1 MRIAING
8 AGIAGLTLAH
18 WLYRNGHEPTLIEK
32 APSFRSGGYVVD
44 FWGVGYSI
52 AERMGILPDVLNAGY
67 SFKEL
72 RLLDE
77 NGRKV
82 GGFSTDVFRR
92 MTDGRFTSLPRG
104 DLGTTICRTIENR
117 VECLFEN
124 SISGIEESG
133 SGVRATLE
141 RGGPRDFDL
150 VIGADGLHSRV
161 RRLVFGPED
170 RFEKQLGYRVASF
183 QVDGYAPRDELV
195 YVARSAPGRQFARIA
210 LRDDRTV
217 FLFVFRAELMAE
229 PEPSNPRETRAL
241 LRGIYK
247 NMGWES
253 AQILKAMEEVEE
265 IYFDRVSQIRMDTW
279 SRGRVMLIG
288 DAASAVSLL
297 AGEGTGIAMAEA
309 YVLAGELERAKN
321 DHRTAF
327 RNHEKRL
334 RPFVDRKQKAAEAF
348 ASSFVPK
355 TAFGIWM
362 RNQVTK
368 LMRLPKV
375 SDLFLGRTVSDDFDL
390 PAYDMGVPLEERVTR
405 SLAPSTRTK
414 AVVDPTTR

>member
-8 AGIAGLTLAH
+8 AGIAGPTLAH
-18 WLYRNGHEPTLIEK
+18 WLYRNGHKPTLIEK
-32 APSFRSGGYVVD
+32 ARRFRTGGYVVD

-52 AERMGILPDVLNAGY
+52 AERMGILPEVLNAGY

-77 NGRKV
+77 TGRKV

-92 MTDGRFTSLPRG
+92 MTNGKFTSLPRG
-104 DLGTTICRTIENR
+104 DLGATIYRTIENR

-124 SISGIEESG
+124 SISKLEESE
-133 SGVRATLE
+133 SKVRATLE
-141 RGGPRDFDL
+141 RGGSRDFDL

-161 RRLVFGPED
+161 RRLLFGPED

-183 QVDGYAPRDELV
+183 QVDGYKPRDELV

-210 LRDDRTV
+210 LRGDRTV
-217 FLFVFRAELMAE
+217 FLFVFRTELMTE
-229 PEPSNPRETRAL
+229 PEPSNLREIRAV

-247 NMGWES
+247 DLGWES
-253 AQILKAMEEVEE
+253 PQILKAMDEVEE
-265 IYFDRVSQIRMDTW
+265 IYFDRVSQIRMDAW

-309 YVLAGELERAKN
+309 YVLAGELERAKS
-321 DHRTAF
+321 DYRAAF
-327 RNHEKRL
+327 RNHEERL
-334 RPFVDRKQKAAEAF
+334 RPFVERKQKAAEGF
-348 ASSFVPK
+348 ASSFVPR
-355 TAFGIWM
+355 TPFGIWT

-375 SDLFLGRTVSDDFDL
+375 SDFFLGRTVSDDFEMPTYEMGPL
-390 PAYDMGVPLEERVTR
+390 PEERVSV
-405 SLAPSTRTK
+405 SLASSPGG
-414 AVVDPTTR
+414 